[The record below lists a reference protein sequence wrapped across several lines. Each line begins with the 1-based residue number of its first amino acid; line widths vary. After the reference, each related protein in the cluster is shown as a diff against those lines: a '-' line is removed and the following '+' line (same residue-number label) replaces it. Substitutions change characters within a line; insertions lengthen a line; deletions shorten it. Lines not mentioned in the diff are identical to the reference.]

1 VSQRRPLLPE
11 QRVLPAPSL
20 SESGSSR
27 GCHASREHEPE
38 PKPSRRQEPSQ
49 DSLPAW
55 TSVRRGEHADDAAW
69 RSSLPCLQPRCA
81 ATVPRTGRSRYR
93 ALPSEWLI
101 MFVMLTDRV
110 NHPLPPL
117 LPFRA
122 MKVSRCP
129 VSRDLVHVSLE
140 LDQSSACLTQSGP
153 HGAVALFAVS
163 LKLAPRHALSH
174 LIWSVPPLVSLDAAI
189 WTYGAVVTSSADPAD
204 GS

>member
-69 RSSLPCLQPRCA
+69 RSSLPCLQPHCA

-101 MFVMLTDRV
+101 IFVMLTDRV

-140 LDQSSACLTQSGP
+140 LDQSSACLTQSGSARRCGP
-153 HGAVALFAVS
+153 LRRLTEVGPKTCVVS
-163 LKLAPRHALSH
+163 SNLVRSPTRLTGCSYLDIWCSGNKQRRPR
-174 LIWSVPPLVSLDAAI
+174 
-189 WTYGAVVTSSADPAD
+189 
-204 GS
+204 